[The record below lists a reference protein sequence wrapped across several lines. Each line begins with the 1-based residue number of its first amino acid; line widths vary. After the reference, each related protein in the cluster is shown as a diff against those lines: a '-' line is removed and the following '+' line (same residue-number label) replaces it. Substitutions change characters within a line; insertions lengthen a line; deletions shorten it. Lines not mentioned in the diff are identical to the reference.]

1 MTVASLPHGMSTEP
15 AHTGT
20 LGASGPGHSS
30 IEGIH
35 PMSVGSATESPH
47 TLRVTDRVPRAVALA
62 FLKGDPRENVYLI
75 SRINRSGMT
84 NTRDPAHGRFYGA
97 FDRDQSLRGMC
108 FLGNTGSLVL
118 SVDEPWVAG
127 EFVDTLADMGAN
139 FSILVSE
146 WQAGREFLTRYRKKS
161 GRRPTMDRKQ
171 IYYVVSRATI
181 VRKGIKEIDMEQASL
196 DSIDE
201 LTELACAMVAEDL
214 RLEPK
219 AIDRR
224 HYRLRMTEKVMEG
237 RAYLCRNA
245 DGRAI
250 FKCDM
255 AAIGPEGGLL
265 EGVYTPTDL
274 RGQGVATR
282 ALSTLCKDLLAR
294 EAVPFIALHVD
305 EKNKAARAAYEKV
318 GFTAVGEYRLAL
330 MPALHG

>member
-1 MTVASLPHGMSTEP
+1 MSM
-15 AHTGT
+15 
-20 LGASGPGHSS
+20 S
-30 IEGIH
+30 I
-35 PMSVGSATESPH
+35 GSATDSPH
-47 TLRVTDRVPRAVALA
+47 VLRVTDRVPRAVALA

-75 SRINRSGMT
+75 SRIHRSGMS
-84 NTRDPAHGRFYGA
+84 NSRDPAHGRFFGA
-97 FDRDQSLRGMC
+97 FDQDQSLRGLC

-118 SVDEPWVAG
+118 SVDEPWVAA
-127 EFVDTLADMGAN
+127 EFVDRIIDMGPT
-139 FSILVSE
+139 FSILIGE
-146 WQAGREFLTRYRKKS
+146 WAAGREFLSRYRKKS
-161 GRRPTMDRKQ
+161 GRRPTMDRRQ
-171 IYYVVSRATI
+171 IYYVIDSSSLT
-181 VRKGIKEIDMEQASL
+181 RKGIKEIDMEQASL

-201 LTELACAMVAEDL
+201 LTELACAMVSEDL
-214 RLEPK
+214 KIEPK

-255 AAIGPEGGLL
+255 AAIGPEGALL

-282 ALSTLCKDLLAR
+282 ALWTLCKDLLSR
-294 EAVPFIALHVD
+294 EQVPFIALHVD

-318 GFTAVGEYRLAL
+318 GFRQVGEYRLAL
-330 MPALHG
+330 MPSLHG